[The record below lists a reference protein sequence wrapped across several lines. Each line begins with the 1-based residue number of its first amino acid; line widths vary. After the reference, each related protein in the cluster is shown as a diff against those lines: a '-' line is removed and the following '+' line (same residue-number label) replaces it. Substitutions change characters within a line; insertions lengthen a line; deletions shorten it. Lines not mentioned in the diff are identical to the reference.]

1 MNRPHDEGSPADRI
15 GNVLTL
21 QREESPEV
29 PEVPES
35 SKSFSQSDAAG
46 KPLVAFETLP
56 VHRAAPLTWDS
67 GNS

>member
-29 PEVPES
+29 PEV
-35 SKSFSQSDAAG
+35 KSFSQPDVAG

-56 VHRAAPLTWDS
+56 GHRAAPLTWGS

>member
-29 PEVPES
+29 PEV
-35 SKSFSQSDAAG
+35 KSFSQSDAAG

>member
-1 MNRPHDEGSPADRI
+1 MNWPHDEGSPADRI

-21 QREESPEV
+21 QREERPEV
-29 PEVPES
+29 PEVPEV
-35 SKSFSQSDAAG
+35 KSFSQPDAAG

-67 GNS
+67 DNS